1 MYAAATSL
9 HLPSWSGS
17 SGGETWHG
25 PGQSDIGVISYA
37 SDENLEQLVKPSAVT
52 IRTQIHTIDNRN
64 KISEL
69 ALVAA
74 QRFAATSGH
83 VLNDDIPNG
92 ICIVLRP
99 RTNVDMHEASA
110 PGQILIQ
117 DITNGI
123 CIALRPRAECRYAL
137 YFTIV
142 PYIS

>member
-1 MYAAATSL
+1 MACEGCIVQRYEGYNVYVYSRYKRGL
-9 HLPSWSGS
+9 FRLRDSQVLPCQWKS
-17 SGGETWHG
+17 
-25 PGQSDIGVISYA
+25 
-37 SDENLEQLVKPSAVT
+37 
-52 IRTQIHTIDNRN
+52 
-64 KISEL
+64 
-69 ALVAA
+69 VAPA
-74 QRFAATSGH
+74 SGH

-137 YFTIV
+137 YFAIG
-142 PYIS
+142 PDIN